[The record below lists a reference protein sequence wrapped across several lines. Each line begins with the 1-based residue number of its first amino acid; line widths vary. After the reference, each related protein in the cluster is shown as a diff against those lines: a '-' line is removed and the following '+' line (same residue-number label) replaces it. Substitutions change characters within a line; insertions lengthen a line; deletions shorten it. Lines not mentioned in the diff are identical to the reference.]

1 MMPTTR
7 RRLLLATALVPALS
21 IAHAQPKEPVALRDY
36 RDVKPAQPVDT
47 GNKIEVLEFFQ
58 YSCPHC
64 YAFNPDLDAWR
75 KKLAPDVE
83 YRRVHINWDN
93 STLPHTKIYYSLEQL
108 GRVNDVH
115 EKVFNAIHA
124 GHKRL
129 LDPNEIADLMAANG
143 IDRKQW
149 LEVFN
154 SFSIATKA
162 NKAMATWKAYKID
175 GTPTLACD
183 GRYLTSPSIV
193 GSRTGSLAVLDGLI
207 QRTRAAKAG
216 GAKK

>member
-1 MMPTTR
+1 MEFRLDR
-7 RRLLLATALVPALS
+7 RQLVVAGALLPFAAFAQQPGLV
-21 IAHAQPKEPVALRDY
+21 EGRDY
-36 RDVKPAQPVDT
+36 KPVQPPQPT
-47 GNKIEVLEFFQ
+47 ESGNKIEVLEFFQ

-75 KKLAPDVE
+75 KKLAPDVD

-108 GRVNDVH
+108 GRVADVH
-115 EKVFNAIHA
+115 EKVFNAIHGA
-124 GHKRL
+124 RKRM

-149 LEVFN
+149 LDVFN

-162 NKAMATWKAYKID
+162 TKAMATWKAYKID

-183 GRYLTSPSIV
+183 GRFLTSPSIV
-193 GSRTGSLAVLDGLI
+193 GSRTGSLAVLDALI
-207 QRTRAAKAG
+207 QRVRTEKGG

>member
-1 MMPTTR
+1 MDFRLDR
-7 RRLLLATALVPALS
+7 RRVLAAGALLPLVAR
-21 IAHAQPKEPVALRDY
+21 AQSPDPVEGKDFKA
-36 RDVKPAQPVDT
+36 VQPPQPTDS

-75 KKLAPDVE
+75 KKLAPDVD
-83 YRRVHINWDN
+83 YKRIHINWDN

-124 GHKRL
+124 GHKRM

-149 LEVFN
+149 MEVFN
-154 SFSIATKA
+154 SFSTATKA
-162 NKAMATWKAYKID
+162 SKAMATWRAYKIE

-183 GRYLTSPSIV
+183 GRFLTSPSIV
-193 GSRTGSLAVLDGLI
+193 GSRTGSLAVLDALI
-207 QRTRAAKAG
+207 QRVRAEKG
-216 GAKK
+216 GSAKK

>member
-1 MMPTTR
+1 MDFRLDR
-7 RRLLLATALVPALS
+7 RRVLAAGALLPLVAR
-21 IAHAQPKEPVALRDY
+21 AQSPDPVEGKDFKA
-36 RDVKPAQPVDT
+36 VQPPQPTDS

-75 KKLAPDVE
+75 KKLAPDVD
-83 YRRVHINWDN
+83 YKRIHINWDN

-124 GHKRL
+124 GHKRM

-149 LEVFN
+149 MDVFN
-154 SFSIATKA
+154 SFSTATKA
-162 NKAMATWKAYKID
+162 SKAMATWRAYKIE

-183 GRYLTSPSIV
+183 GRFLTSPSIV
-193 GSRTGSLAVLDGLI
+193 GSRTGSLAVLDALI
-207 QRTRAAKAG
+207 QRVRAEKG
-216 GAKK
+216 GSAKK

>member
-1 MMPTTR
+1 MNRHLDR
-7 RRLLLATALVPALS
+7 RRLLAIGAMLPLVARAQTRAPAEGTEFKLV
-21 IAHAQPKEPVALRDY
+21 QPPQAVE
-36 RDVKPAQPVDT
+36 T

-64 YAFNPDLDAWR
+64 FAFNPDLDAWR
-75 KKLAPDVE
+75 KKLPPDVE
-83 YRRVHINWDN
+83 YKRVHINWDN
-93 STLPHTKIYYSLEQL
+93 STLAHTKIYYALEQL
-108 GRVNDVH
+108 GRVNEVH
-115 EKVFNAIHA
+115 EKVFTAIHLNK
-124 GHKRL
+124 KRM
-129 LDPNEIADLMAANG
+129 LDPEEIADLMAANG

-162 NKAMATWKAYKID
+162 NKAGQIWRAYKID

-183 GRYLTSPSIV
+183 GRFLTSPSIV
-193 GSRTGSLAVLDGLI
+193 GSRSGSLAVMDSLI
-207 QRTRAAKAG
+207 QRERKERG

>member
-1 MMPTTR
+1 MKRHLDR
-7 RRLLLATALVPALS
+7 RRLLAIGALLPLVARAQTRAPAEGTEFKLV
-21 IAHAQPKEPVALRDY
+21 QPP
-36 RDVKPAQPVDT
+36 QPVET

-64 YAFNPDLDAWR
+64 FAFNPDLDAWR
-75 KKLAPDVE
+75 KKLPADVE
-83 YRRVHINWDN
+83 YKRVHINWDN
-93 STLPHTKIYYSLEQL
+93 STLNHTKIYYALEQL
-108 GRVNDVH
+108 GRVNEVH
-115 EKVFNAIHA
+115 EKVFTAIHLNK
-124 GHKRL
+124 KRM
-129 LDPNEIADLMAANG
+129 LDPEEIADLMAANG

-162 NKAMATWKAYKID
+162 SKAMQVWRAYKID

-183 GRYLTSPSIV
+183 GRFLTSPSIV
-193 GSRTGSLAVLDGLI
+193 GSRGGSLAVMDSLI
-207 QRTRAAKAG
+207 QRVRKERG

>member
-1 MMPTTR
+1 MDFRLAR
-7 RRLLLATALVPALS
+7 RRVLAAGALLPLVAR
-21 IAHAQPKEPVALRDY
+21 AQSPDPVEGKDFKA
-36 RDVKPAQPVDT
+36 VQPPQPTDS

-75 KKLAPDVE
+75 KKLAPDVD
-83 YRRVHINWDN
+83 YKRIHINWDN

-124 GHKRL
+124 GHKRM

-149 LEVFN
+149 MDVFN
-154 SFSIATKA
+154 SFSTATKA
-162 NKAMATWKAYKID
+162 SKAMATWRAYKIE

-183 GRYLTSPSIV
+183 GRFLTSPSIV
-193 GSRTGSLAVLDGLI
+193 GSRTGSLAVLDALI
-207 QRTRAAKAG
+207 QRVRAEKG
-216 GAKK
+216 GSAKK

>member
-1 MMPTTR
+1 MEFRLDR
-7 RRLLLATALVPALS
+7 RQLLVAGALLPLA
-21 IAHAQPKEPVALRDY
+21 AHAQPPALVEGRDY
-36 RDVKPAQPVDT
+36 KPVQPPQPT
-47 GNKIEVLEFFQ
+47 ESGNKIEVLEFFQ

-75 KKLAPDVE
+75 KKLAPDVD

-108 GRVNDVH
+108 GKVAEMH
-115 EKVFNAIHA
+115 EKVFNAIHQ
-124 GHKRL
+124 GRKRM

-154 SFSIATKA
+154 SFSTATKA
-162 NKAMATWKAYKID
+162 TKAMATWKAYKID
-175 GTPTLACD
+175 GTPTMACD
-183 GRYLTSPSIV
+183 GRFLTSPSIV
-193 GSRTGSLAVLDGLI
+193 GSRPGSLAVLDALI
-207 QRTRAAKAG
+207 QRVRTERG
-216 GAKK
+216 GSAKK